1 VIPYPHELF
10 LLGLIAVLLVLLS
23 VGALLAGVYVGLFRR
38 GERIEHDHTG
48 PLPSD
53 RLAPHTFG
61 KKKGSS
67 MTDKLGQ
74 KIVNYMIEISVSEN
88 RALIEDRIKKIQA
101 ECERLSSQPIPK
113 ENKEI
118 ISTVALWAK
127 QFNIDRHLREMKM
140 LKFSTQI
147 VYDKANNDF
156 KLMIAGK

>member
-1 VIPYPHELF
+1 VTPYPHEIFFTQLMVV
-10 LLGLIAVLLVLLS
+10 LVVILSAGVVIAF
-23 VGALLAGVYVGLFRR
+23 VYVGIFRR
-38 GERIEHDHTG
+38 KREETHEA
-48 PLPSD
+48 PST
-53 RLAPHTFG
+53 LFSNQAPILN
-61 KKKGSS
+61 KPKKGSS

-74 KIVNYMIEISVSEN
+74 KIVNYMIEVSVSEN
-88 RALIEDRIKKIQA
+88 RALIEDRIKKILA
-101 ECERLSSQPIPK
+101 ECEKLSSQPIPK

-147 VYDKANNDF
+147 VYDKAHNDF

>member
-1 VIPYPHELF
+1 VTPYPHEIF
-10 LLGLIAVLLVLLS
+10 FTEFMATLIVLLVIG
-23 VGALLAGVYVGLFRR
+23 VGIAFLYVGIFRRRKEEVSEAPSTLLAQPAAA
-38 GERIEHDHTG
+38 TG
-48 PLPSD
+48 
-53 RLAPHTFG
+53 RQ
-61 KKKGSS
+61 KKGSS
-67 MTDKLGQ
+67 MTEKLGQ
-74 KIVNYMIEISVSEN
+74 KIVNYMIEVSVSEN
-88 RALIEDRIKKIQA
+88 RALIEDRMKKIMA

-127 QFNIDRHLREMKM
+127 QFDIDRHLREMKM

>member
-1 VIPYPHELF
+1 MTPYPHEIFFTQFMVVLVVF
-10 LLGLIAVLLVLLS
+10 LSMGVVIAF
-23 VGALLAGVYVGLFRR
+23 VYVGIFRR
-38 GERIEHDHTG
+38 KKSEAHEA
-48 PLPSD
+48 PST
-53 RLAPHTFG
+53 LLSNETPSFAPSR
-61 KKKGSS
+61 KGSS

-74 KIVNYMIEISVSEN
+74 KIVNYMIEVSVSEN
-88 RALIEDRIKKIQA
+88 RALIEDRIKKILA
-101 ECERLSSQPIPK
+101 ECEKLSSQPIPK

-147 VYDKANNDF
+147 VYDKAHNDF